1 METTLGQQP
10 PNAAADLDP
19 PASSWLPL
27 TAADVQ
33 LPGETAAPE
42 HGWPGSLFVLLS
54 KLTAIGCGIGA
65 AAAAVGCV
73 IALLGGA
80 TEEAGLA
87 ALVVVGLGIGCMVQ
101 GTLGRRVEH
110 FSRIAWWGAMAE
122 LVAVT
127 AAKLNVLVAD
137 PGNIGAL
144 LGLVLDVVWIH
155 YFWRRRADFDIDID
169 L

>member
-1 METTLGQQP
+1 METTVGQQLD
-10 PNAAADLDP
+10 AAADLDRS
-19 PASSWLPL
+19 ASSWLPL

-33 LPGETAAPE
+33 LPGQTATLV
-42 HGWPGSLFVLLS
+42 HGWPGSLFVFLS

-65 AAAAVGCV
+65 AVAAVGCV

-87 ALVVVGLGIGCMVQ
+87 ALAVVGLGIGCLVQ
-101 GTLGRRVEH
+101 NTLSRQVEH
-110 FSRIAWWGAMAE
+110 FSRLAWWGAMAE

-137 PGNIGAL
+137 PGNVGAL
-144 LGLVLDVVWIH
+144 LGLVLDVIWIH